1 MTVDRGITGS
11 EHRAPLGN
19 DYICN
24 DLHPV
29 HAEWLGS
36 GGPGPAVAGEVPF
49 LMKDVVLLAA
59 AIYPRKQDVVRMS
72 LHNEKTDTASRN
84 RLHASP
90 TAKVTCRRVCVSVNF
105 LTDLHHL
112 EHDPEKWIPVFG
124 KDHAPTKI

>member
-1 MTVDRGITGS
+1 
-11 EHRAPLGN
+11 
-19 DYICN
+19 
-24 DLHPV
+24 
-29 HAEWLGS
+29 
-36 GGPGPAVAGEVPF
+36 
-49 LMKDVVLLAA
+49 MKDVVLLAA

-72 LHNEKTDTASRN
+72 LHNKKTDTASRN